1 MSDAAADRPVQSPM
15 LCNIIAWASLCL
27 VGTAFGSM
35 VDREWQ
41 WLALQMGI
49 FGLAAALGLSKASR
63 YQQTAKIERERRT
76 AAETA
81 AKRSAEIMST
91 VVSSEDAPAVVDRLI
106 GAFRDEDRAKADR
119 RSEERQPTNRRLITI
134 TNFAESGEPKEY
146 SGCLKDISGWGLGF
160 VHQDELPMG
169 QVIVTFVINDEQL
182 SLEVDL
188 RWSRK
193 ISRSWYESG
202 GFFLGL
208 RQSQKTMDDIHERH
222 PIARIEEV
230 AVPMEMTAN
239 FA

>member
-1 MSDAAADRPVQSPM
+1 
-15 LCNIIAWASLCL
+15 
-27 VGTAFGSM
+27 
-35 VDREWQ
+35 
-41 WLALQMGI
+41 
-49 FGLAAALGLSKASR
+49 
-63 YQQTAKIERERRT
+63 
-76 AAETA
+76 
-81 AKRSAEIMST
+81 
-91 VVSSEDAPAVVDRLI
+91 LI

-134 TNFAESGEPKEY
+134 TNFAEAGEPKEY

-202 GFFLGL
+202 GFFLGMRQTQQTMNDL
-208 RQSQKTMDDIHERH
+208 RDQHK
-222 PIARIEEV
+222 IARIEEV
-230 AVPMEMTAN
+230 ALPMEMTAD